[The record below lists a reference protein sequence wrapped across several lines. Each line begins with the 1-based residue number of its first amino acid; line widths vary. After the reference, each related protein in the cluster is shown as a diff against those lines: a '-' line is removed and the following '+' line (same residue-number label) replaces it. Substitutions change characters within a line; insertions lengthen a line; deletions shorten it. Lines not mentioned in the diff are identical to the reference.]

1 MVVPF
6 ITSIDILG
14 FENLLQFPHR
24 AVFSYPPDGL
34 VPFHEFK
41 GKGLFV
47 PLPLTI
53 DEPQGAESCLEV
65 DGEGIP
71 TVDLEN
77 DHAHSWPNT
86 RQSGR
91 KVEVVKVAPCD
102 AWRLGQDEAWVE
114 PEGTC
119 RGGYSR
125 CIDRCS

>member
-6 ITSIDILG
+6 VTSIDILG
-14 FENLLQFPHR
+14 FENLLQFPHS
-24 AVFSYPPDGL
+24 AVFSDPPDDL
-34 VPFHEFK
+34 VPFHEFQ

-53 DEPQGAESCLEV
+53 DEPQGAESRVEV

-77 DHAHSWPNT
+77 DHAHPGPNK
-86 RQSGR
+86 RQPRR
-91 KVEVVKVAPCD
+91 KVEVVKVAPSD
-102 AWRLGQDEAWVE
+102 AWRLGQDEAWIE
-114 PEGTC
+114 PKGTC

-125 CIDRCS
+125 